1 MKQLTSN
8 QIILDNLEK
17 KGITEPTPVQ
27 KQVIPEV
34 KLGKNILF
42 QSETGTGKTF
52 AYLIPLLENISP
64 SENKVQLVIT
74 APTHELAS
82 QIKAEVQAIS
92 DIKVAL
98 LIGGAPIKRQ
108 QELLKE
114 KPLVVIG
121 GPSRLL
127 ELINLKKLKVDNV
140 KSIVLDEVDR
150 LLSPEL
156 RDETTDLVSSM
167 PKTAQLVACS
177 ATTKASIARIL
188 EDALA
193 ERKSQTATTKNDVEA
208 EKSAETS
215 SGDESNNTIE
225 KIELPMEDVL
235 KRKITHWAFF
245 VEQRKKIEFLRKLL
259 AAEKPT
265 KALVFTSRADQV
277 ENIASKLRFAKVECT
292 ALHAKTDK
300 VERKQAIDRFR
311 SGKNKILI
319 TSDLTSRGLD
329 FADVS
334 HIIQMDV
341 STNDDFFI
349 HRAGRTARAGKTGI
363 NIVIG
368 DAHEM
373 RLFAK
378 LEKKLGFV
386 VYPKELHNGKVTE
399 PYIDEEN

>member
-1 MKQLTSN
+1 MLYFFSMKELTSN
-8 QIILDNLEK
+8 EIILEKLEK
-17 KGITEPTPVQ
+17 KGIYAATPVQ
-27 KQVIPEV
+27 KTVIPRIKSNE
-34 KLGKNILF
+34 NILF
-42 QSETGTGKTF
+42 QSETGTGKTLAF
-52 AYLIPLLENISP
+52 LIPLLEKINLQ
-64 SENKVQLVIT
+64 EKGVQLVIV

-82 QIKAEVQAIS
+82 QIKMETQSIS
-92 DIKVAL
+92 DFKVAL

-108 QELLKE
+108 IELLKE
-114 KPLVVIG
+114 KPAIVIG
-121 GPSRLL
+121 GPARLQQ
-127 ELINLKKLKVDNV
+127 LINLKKLKVDSV
-140 KSIVLDEVDR
+140 KAIVLDEVDR

-156 RDETTDLVSSM
+156 RDETTDLVSAM
-167 PKTAQLVACS
+167 PKEIQLVACS
-177 ATTKASIARIL
+177 ATTKASIVRIL
-188 EDALA
+188 EEAL
-193 ERKSQTATTKNDVEA
+193 ENRKQVQYQNKEN
-208 EKSAETS
+208 S
-215 SGDESNNTIE
+215 SINENN
-225 KIELPMEDVL
+225 KIETIVLPMEDVL

-259 AAEKPT
+259 SAEKPE
-265 KALVFTSRADQV
+265 KALIFTSRADQV
-277 ENIASKLRFAKVECT
+277 ENIASKLQFAKVECA

-300 VERKQAIDRFR
+300 TERKQAIDRFR

-319 TSDLTSRGLD
+319 TSDLASRGLD

-373 RLFAK
+373 RLYAK

-399 PYIDEEN
+399 PFLEER

>member
-1 MKQLTSN
+1 MKELTSN
-8 QIILDNLEK
+8 QIFLDKLAE
-17 KGITEPTPVQ
+17 KGIVEPTAVQ
-27 KQVIPEV
+27 KQVIPEI
-34 KLGKNILF
+34 KSGKNILF
-42 QSETGTGKTF
+42 QSETGTGKTL
-52 AYLIPLLENISP
+52 AYLIPLLENISQ
-64 SENKVQLVIT
+64 EEKKVQIVIS

-82 QIKAEVQAIS
+82 QIKSEIQSIS

-121 GPSRLL
+121 GPVRLL
-127 ELINLKKLKVDNV
+127 ELINLKKLKVDAV
-140 KSIVLDEVDR
+140 KAIVLDEVDR

-156 RDETTDLVSSM
+156 RDETTELVSSM
-167 PKTAQLVACS
+167 PKNSNLISCS
-177 ATTKASIARIL
+177 ATTKSNIVKIL
-188 EDALA
+188 EDAL
-193 ERKSQTATTKNDVEA
+193 ENRKSQNLPEC
-208 EKSAETS
+208 ENNETI
-215 SGDESNNTIE
+215 DE
-225 KIELPMEDVL
+225 KIETILLPMEDVL

-259 AAEKPT
+259 VAEKPS
-265 KALVFTSRADQV
+265 KVLIFTSRADQV
-277 ENIASKLRFAKVECT
+277 ENIYSKLKFAKVDCA

-300 VERKQAIDRFR
+300 IERKQAIDRFR

-319 TSDLTSRGLD
+319 TSDLAARGLD
-329 FADVS
+329 FPDVS

-373 RLFAK
+373 RLYAK

-399 PYIDEEN
+399 PFLEER

>member
-1 MKQLTSN
+1 MKELTSN
-8 QIILDNLEK
+8 EKLLEKLEK
-17 KGITEPTPVQ
+17 KGIFEATPVQ
-27 KQVIPEV
+27 KTVIPRLKSNE
-34 KLGKNILF
+34 NILF
-42 QSETGTGKTF
+42 QSETGTGKTLAF
-52 AYLIPLLENISP
+52 LIPLLEKINLQ
-64 SENKVQLVIT
+64 EKGVQLVIV

-82 QIKAEVQAIS
+82 QIKMETQSIS
-92 DIKVAL
+92 DFKVAL

-108 QELLKE
+108 IELLKE
-114 KPLVVIG
+114 KPAIVIG
-121 GPSRLL
+121 GPARLQ
-127 ELINLKKLKVDNV
+127 ELINLKKLKVDSV
-140 KSIVLDEVDR
+140 KAIVLDEVDR

-156 RDETTDLVSSM
+156 RDETTDLVSVM
-167 PKTAQLVACS
+167 PKVAQLVACS
-177 ATTKASIARIL
+177 ATTKASIVGIL
-188 EDALA
+188 EEAL
-193 ERKSQTATTKNDVEA
+193 ENRKQVQYQNKEN
-208 EKSAETS
+208 S
-215 SGDESNNTIE
+215 SINENN
-225 KIELPMEDVL
+225 KIETIVLPMEDVL

-259 AAEKPT
+259 SAEKPE
-265 KALVFTSRADQV
+265 KALIFTSRADQV
-277 ENIASKLRFAKVECT
+277 ENIASKLQFAKVECA

-300 VERKQAIDRFR
+300 TERKQAIDRFR
-311 SGKNKILI
+311 SGKNRILI
-319 TSDLTSRGLD
+319 TSDLASRGLD

-373 RLFAK
+373 RLYAK

-399 PYIDEEN
+399 PFLEER

>member
-1 MKQLTSN
+1 MKELTSN
-8 QIILDNLEK
+8 QIFLDKLAE
-17 KGITEPTPVQ
+17 KGIVEPTVVQ
-27 KQVIPEV
+27 KQVVPEI
-34 KLGKNILF
+34 KSGKNILF
-42 QSETGTGKTF
+42 QSETGTGKTL
-52 AYLIPLLENISP
+52 AYLIPLLENISQ
-64 SENKVQLVIT
+64 EEKKVQIVIS

-82 QIKAEVQAIS
+82 QIKSEIQSIS

-121 GPSRLL
+121 GPVRLL
-127 ELINLKKLKVDNV
+127 ELINLKKLKVDAV
-140 KSIVLDEVDR
+140 KAIVLDEVDR

-156 RDETTDLVSSM
+156 RDETTELVSSM
-167 PKTAQLVACS
+167 PKNSNLISCS
-177 ATTKASIARIL
+177 ATTKSNIVKIL
-188 EDALA
+188 EDAL
-193 ERKSQTATTKNDVEA
+193 ENRKSQNLPECENNETID
-208 EKSAETS
+208 EKI
-215 SGDESNNTIE
+215 DE
-225 KIELPMEDVL
+225 KIETILLPMEDVL

-259 AAEKPT
+259 VAEKPS
-265 KALVFTSRADQV
+265 KVLIFTSRADQV
-277 ENIASKLRFAKVECT
+277 ENIYSKLKFAKVDCA

-300 VERKQAIDRFR
+300 IERKQAIDRFR

-319 TSDLTSRGLD
+319 TSDLAARGLD
-329 FADVS
+329 FPDVS

-399 PYIDEEN
+399 PFLEEK

>member
-8 QIILDNLEK
+8 QTILENLEK
-17 KGITEPTPVQ
+17 RGITEPTPVQ
-27 KQVIPEV
+27 KQVIPEI
-34 KLGKNILF
+34 KLNKNILF

-64 SENKVQLVIT
+64 SENKVQVVIS

-82 QIKAEVQAIS
+82 QIKAEVQAIC

-108 QELLKE
+108 VELLKE

-121 GPSRLL
+121 GPARLL
-127 ELINLKKLKVDNV
+127 ELINLKKLKVE
-140 KSIVLDEVDR
+140 KAKAIVLDEVDR

-156 RDETTDLVSSM
+156 RDETTDLVASM
-167 PKTAQLVACS
+167 PKNAQLVACS
-177 ATTKASIARIL
+177 ATTKSNIVKIL
-188 EDALA
+188 EDAL
-193 ERKSQTATTKNDVEA
+193 ENRKSEA
-208 EKSAETS
+208 ESEET
-215 SGDESNNTIE
+215 NN
-225 KIELPMEDVL
+225 KIETIVLPMEDVL

-265 KALVFTSRADQV
+265 KALIFTSRTDQV
-277 ENIASKLRFAKVECT
+277 ENIASKLQFAKIECA

-311 SGKNKILI
+311 SGKNNILI
-319 TSDLTSRGLD
+319 TSDLASRGLD
-329 FADVS
+329 FADVT

-373 RLFAK
+373 RLYSK

-399 PYIDEEN
+399 PFLD

>member
-1 MKQLTSN
+1 MKELTSN
-8 QIILDNLEK
+8 QIFLDKLAE
-17 KGITEPTPVQ
+17 KGIVEPTAVQ
-27 KQVIPEV
+27 KQVVPEI
-34 KLGKNILF
+34 KSGKNILF
-42 QSETGTGKTF
+42 QSETGTGKTL
-52 AYLIPLLENISP
+52 AYLIPLLENISQ
-64 SENKVQLVIT
+64 EEKKVQIVIS

-82 QIKAEVQAIS
+82 QMKSEIQSIS

-121 GPSRLL
+121 GPVRLL
-127 ELINLKKLKVDNV
+127 ELINLKKLKVDAV
-140 KSIVLDEVDR
+140 KAIVLDEVDR

-156 RDETTDLVSSM
+156 RDETTELVSSM
-167 PKTAQLVACS
+167 PKNSNLISCS
-177 ATTKASIARIL
+177 ATTKSNIVKIL
-188 EDALA
+188 EDAL
-193 ERKSQTATTKNDVEA
+193 ENRKSQNLPEC
-208 EKSAETS
+208 ENNETI
-215 SGDESNNTIE
+215 DE
-225 KIELPMEDVL
+225 KIETILLPMEDVL

-259 AAEKPT
+259 VAEKPS
-265 KALVFTSRADQV
+265 KVLIFTSRADQV
-277 ENIASKLRFAKVECT
+277 ENIYSKLKFAKVDCA

-300 VERKQAIDRFR
+300 IERKQAIDRFR

-319 TSDLTSRGLD
+319 TSDLAARGLD
-329 FADVS
+329 FPDVS

-399 PYIDEEN
+399 PFLEER

>member
-1 MKQLTSN
+1 MKELTSN
-8 QIILDNLEK
+8 QIFLDKLAER
-17 KGITEPTPVQ
+17 GIVEPTAVQ
-27 KQVIPEV
+27 KQVVPEI
-34 KLGKNILF
+34 KSGKNILF
-42 QSETGTGKTF
+42 QSETGTGKTL
-52 AYLIPLLENISP
+52 AYLIPLLENISQ
-64 SENKVQLVIT
+64 EEKKVQIVIS

-82 QIKAEVQAIS
+82 QIKSEIQSIS

-121 GPSRLL
+121 GPVRLL
-127 ELINLKKLKVDNV
+127 ELINLKKLKVDAV
-140 KSIVLDEVDR
+140 KAIVLDEVDR

-156 RDETTDLVSSM
+156 RDETTELVSSM
-167 PKTAQLVACS
+167 PKNSNLISCS
-177 ATTKASIARIL
+177 ATTKSNIVKIL
-188 EDALA
+188 EDAL
-193 ERKSQTATTKNDVEA
+193 ENRKSQNLPECENNETID
-208 EKSAETS
+208 EKI
-215 SGDESNNTIE
+215 DE
-225 KIELPMEDVL
+225 KIETILLPMEDVL

-259 AAEKPT
+259 VAEKPS
-265 KALVFTSRADQV
+265 KVLIFTSRADQV
-277 ENIASKLRFAKVECT
+277 ENIYSKLKFAKVDCA

-300 VERKQAIDRFR
+300 IERKQAIDRFR

-319 TSDLTSRGLD
+319 TSDLAARGLD
-329 FADVS
+329 FPDVS

-399 PYIDEEN
+399 PFLEEK

>member
-1 MKQLTSN
+1 MKELTSN
-8 QIILDNLEK
+8 EIILEKLEK
-17 KGITEPTPVQ
+17 KGIYAATPVQ
-27 KQVIPEV
+27 KTVIPRIKSNE
-34 KLGKNILF
+34 NILF
-42 QSETGTGKTF
+42 QSETGTGKTLAF
-52 AYLIPLLENISP
+52 LIPLLEKINLQ
-64 SENKVQLVIT
+64 EKGVQLVIV

-82 QIKAEVQAIS
+82 QIKMETQSIS
-92 DIKVAL
+92 DFKVAL

-108 QELLKE
+108 IELLKE
-114 KPLVVIG
+114 KPAIVIG
-121 GPSRLL
+121 GPARLQ
-127 ELINLKKLKVDNV
+127 ELINLKKLKVDSV
-140 KSIVLDEVDR
+140 KAIVLDEVDR

-156 RDETTDLVSSM
+156 RDETTDLVGAM
-167 PKTAQLVACS
+167 PKEIQLVACS
-177 ATTKASIARIL
+177 ATTKASIVRIL
-188 EDALA
+188 EEAL
-193 ERKSQTATTKNDVEA
+193 ENRKQVQYQNKEN
-208 EKSAETS
+208 S
-215 SGDESNNTIE
+215 SINENN
-225 KIELPMEDVL
+225 KIETIVLPMEDVL

-259 AAEKPT
+259 SAEKPE
-265 KALVFTSRADQV
+265 KALIFTSRADQV
-277 ENIASKLRFAKVECT
+277 ENIASKLQFAKVECA

-300 VERKQAIDRFR
+300 TERKQAIDRFR

-319 TSDLTSRGLD
+319 TSDLASRGLD

-373 RLFAK
+373 RLYAK

-399 PYIDEEN
+399 PFLEEK